1 MVRAAAA
8 AAHAPLSSRRYL
20 SEEHFRFVRRLFDL
34 RTVSACYTLTRC
46 RPGVLETVP
55 ELHTIIMR
63 HHRLES
69 LKNVASLQALRVL
82 DVSNGGLAELPHELA
97 ACALLERL
105 AFADN
110 RVAALPEAL
119 CSCRALRAIE
129 AARNLITSIPKQHS
143 VARLVALEVLDLRD
157 NPLPIAPPPL
167 ALLGLPDSCLL
178 RSDFGDLDAVRE
190 HHNERARGTLSSSE
204 RRGPEEDKCNKPI
217 VAIISV
223 SVTDR
228 PRAVPEE
235 AAVV

>member
-1 MVRAAAA
+1 MVRAAA

-46 RPGVLETVP
+46 LPGVLETAP
-55 ELHTIIMR
+55 ELHTVIMR

-119 CSCRALRAIE
+119 CSCALRAIE

-157 NPLPIAPPPL
+157 NPLPILPPL

-178 RSDFGDLDAVRE
+178 RSDFGDLDAVKAY
-190 HHNERARGTLSSSE
+190 HNERARGTLSSE
-204 RRGPEEDKCNKPI
+204 RRGLEEDNKPMT
-217 VAIISV
+217 IISV

>member
-46 RPGVLETVP
+46 LPGVFETAP
-55 ELHTIIMR
+55 ELHTVIMR

-129 AARNLITSIPKQHS
+129 AARNLITSIPKQRS

-157 NPLPIAPPPL
+157 NPLPIAPPL

-190 HHNERARGTLSSSE
+190 HHNERARGTLSSE
-204 RRGPEEDKCNKPI
+204 RRGLEEDNKPM
-217 VAIISV
+217 AIISV